1 MKYGKLITE
10 LSDAGC
16 YLVRHG
22 GNHDI
27 WYSPITS
34 RKFPLP
40 RHGTNKEVPLG
51 TEKSIRQASGVT
63 R

>member
-1 MKYGKLITE
+1 MKYGKLISE
-10 LSDAGC
+10 LADAGC

-27 WYSPITS
+27 WYSPITK

-40 RHGTNKEVPLG
+40 RHIAKEVPSEL
-51 TEKSIRQASGVT
+51 KKQ
-63 R
+63 

>member
-1 MKYGKLITE
+1 MKYGKLISE
-10 LSDAGC
+10 LTDAGC

-22 GNHDI
+22 GNHDM
-27 WYSPITS
+27 WYSPITK

-40 RHGTNKEVPLG
+40 RHIAKEVPVG
-51 TEKSIRQASGVT
+51 TEKAIREASGVT

>member
-1 MKYGKLITE
+1 MKYGKLLSE

-22 GNHDI
+22 ANHDI
-27 WYSPITS
+27 WYSPITK

-40 RHGTNKEVPLG
+40 RHGTAKDVPPG
-51 TEKSIRQASGVT
+51 TERAIRIASGVT
-63 R
+63 